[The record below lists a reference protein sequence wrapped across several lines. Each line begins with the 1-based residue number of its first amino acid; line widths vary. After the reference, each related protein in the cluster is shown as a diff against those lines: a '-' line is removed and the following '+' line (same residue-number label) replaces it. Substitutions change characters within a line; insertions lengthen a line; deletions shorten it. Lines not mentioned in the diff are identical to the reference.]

1 MSHNYQSIQISATRI
16 LYYCIIPSLNSFC
29 KDDICTQLR
38 QIKFPQAY
46 ALFLKDLSRLIK
58 PATASNLTID
68 LIWELM
74 PDIDEHQ
81 RLLNE
86 NQKYSLQQQEQYL
99 KIINNLI
106 PDIWGEIGKNK

>member
-1 MSHNYQSIQISATRI
+1 M
-16 LYYCIIPSLNSFC
+16 CI
-29 KDDICTQLR
+29 QLR
-38 QIKFPQAY
+38 QIKFPRAY

-58 PATASNLTID
+58 PTTTSNLSID

-81 RLLNE
+81 RLLHD
-86 NQKYSLQQQEQYL
+86 NQKYASQQDQQYL

-106 PDIWGEIGKNK
+106 PDIWGEIGKIE